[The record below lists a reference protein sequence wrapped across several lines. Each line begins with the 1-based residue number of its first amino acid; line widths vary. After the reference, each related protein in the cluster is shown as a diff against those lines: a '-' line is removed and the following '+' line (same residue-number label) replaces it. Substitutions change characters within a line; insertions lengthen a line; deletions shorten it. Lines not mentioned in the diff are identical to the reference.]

1 MDNTYS
7 VHSLVHSW
15 SRDSEQQREGYF
27 FAHNLLSSSIGLVLA
42 CEDYAFRRT
51 LVPHIKAVSQR
62 DALLGTPMAYDDE
75 RCTNYG
81 PVFFE
86 VGYWK
91 EREQLEVPV
100 VGTEKRVF
108 GKEHPDILM
117 SMANLTSTYWYQ
129 GRWKEAEQLD
139 AKSTKGVLGEEH
151 PDVLTST
158 VNLALT
164 YSNQGRWKEAKQL
177 QVQVSE
183 ARKTFALMKNAVNL
197 LTKHLGPLCRSN
209 HLCSPFV
216 I

>member
-1 MDNTYS
+1 MDNAYS

-15 SRDSEQQREGYF
+15 SRDSEQRREGYF
-27 FAHNLLSSSIGLVLA
+27 FAHNLLSSLIDLIFA
-42 CEDYAFRRT
+42 CEDYTFRRT
-51 LVPHIKAVSQR
+51 LVPHIKPASQR
-62 DALLGTPMAYDDE
+62 DALLGTSMAYDDE
-75 RCTNYG
+75 QCTNYG

-86 VGYWK
+86 VGYWN

-100 VGTEKRVF
+100 VGTEKKVF
-108 GKEHPDILM
+108 REEHPDMLM
-117 SMANLTSTYWYQ
+117 SMANLVSTYWNQ

-151 PDVLTST
+151 QDALTST
-158 VNLALT
+158 VNLTLT

-183 ARKTFALMKNAVNL
+183 ARKTVALIENAVNL
-197 LTKHLGPLCRSN
+197 LAKHLGPLCRSN

>member
-1 MDNTYS
+1 
-7 VHSLVHSW
+7 
-15 SRDSEQQREGYF
+15 
-27 FAHNLLSSSIGLVLA
+27 
-42 CEDYAFRRT
+42 
-51 LVPHIKAVSQR
+51 
-62 DALLGTPMAYDDE
+62 MAYDDE
-75 RCTNYG
+75 QCTNYG

-86 VGYWK
+86 VGYWN
-91 EREQLEVPV
+91 ERKQLEVPV

-108 GKEHPDILM
+108 REEHPDMLM
-117 SMANLTSTYWYQ
+117 SMANLVSTYWNQ

-151 PDVLTST
+151 PDALTSM
-158 VNLALT
+158 VNLMLT

-183 ARKTFALMKNAVNL
+183 ARKTVALMKNAVNL
-197 LTKHLGPLCRSN
+197 FAKHLGPLCRSN